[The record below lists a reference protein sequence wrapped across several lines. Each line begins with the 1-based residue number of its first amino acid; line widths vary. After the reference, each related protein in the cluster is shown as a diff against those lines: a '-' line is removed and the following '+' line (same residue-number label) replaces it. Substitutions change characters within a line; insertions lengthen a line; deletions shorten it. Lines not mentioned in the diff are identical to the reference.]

1 MKINN
6 DDLGL
11 GTHHINNNMKVN
23 NDDLGLR
30 TKHINNIMK
39 ITNDDLG
46 VGTLSMD
53 RSLFYIR
60 YPYVLGNIF
69 SCS

>member
-30 TKHINNIMK
+30 TKHINNNMK
-39 ITNDDLG
+39 INNDDLG
-46 VGTLSMD
+46 VGTLSIY
-53 RSLFYIR
+53 SYGQKPFLHKIS
-60 YPYVLGNIF
+60 V
-69 SCS
+69 CSG